1 MKRELL
7 DLLLAERA
15 AKQAVVL
22 VTELATGRQELI
34 RSQQPDLASSLPEL
48 ERARE
53 VLRRDRCVILDEK
66 EGRVFLQPF
75 NPPLRLI
82 LVGAVH
88 IAQALSRM
96 ATEAGYEVIIVDPRQ
111 AFAKAQHFEHATLSH
126 DWPDA
131 GLHALAPDAR
141 TAIAALTHD
150 PKLDEPA
157 LDAALRSEAFYVG
170 ALGSRRSHAARCRR
184 LRERGLGAADLA
196 RVHGPIGLDIGAL
209 SPAEI
214 AVSILAEITQTLRR
228 ERV

>member
-1 MKRELL
+1 MTRRPRRSCRE
-7 DLLLAERA
+7 
-15 AKQAVVL
+15 AVVL

-34 RSQQPDLASSLPEL
+34 RPRQPDVASSTLGL

-111 AFAKAQHFEHATLSH
+111 AFAKAQRFEHATLSH
-126 DWPDA
+126 EWPDA
-131 GLHALAPDAR
+131 ALAALAPDAR
-141 TAIAALTHD
+141 TAIAA
-150 PKLDEPA
+150 
-157 LDAALRSEAFYVG
+157 AANLKYYLHLHLR
-170 ALGSRRSHAARCRR
+170 RR
-184 LRERGLGAADLA
+184 E
-196 RVHGPIGLDIGAL
+196 
-209 SPAEI
+209 AEI
-214 AVSILAEITQTLRR
+214 SVIRTHRFKVQI
-228 ERV
+228 

>member
-34 RSQQPDLASSLPEL
+34 RPQQPDLASSLPEL

-131 GLHALAPDAR
+131 ALHALAPDAR

-184 LRERGLGAADLA
+184 LRERGLGAADRA

>member
-34 RSQQPDLASSLPEL
+34 RPQQPDLASSLLGL

-131 GLHALAPDAR
+131 ALHALAPDAR
-141 TAIAALTHD
+141 TAVAALTHD

>member
-34 RSQQPDLASSLPEL
+34 RPQQPDGASSLLEL

-96 ATEAGYEVIIVDPRQ
+96 ATEAGYEVIVVDPRQ
-111 AFAKAQHFEHATLSH
+111 AFAKVQHFEHATLSH

-131 GLHALAPDAR
+131 ALHALAPDAR

>member
-34 RSQQPDLASSLPEL
+34 RPQQSDVASSLLGL

-96 ATEAGYEVIIVDPRQ
+96 AAEAGYEVIIVDPRQ

-131 GLHALAPDAR
+131 ALHALAPDAR

>member
-22 VTELATGRQELI
+22 VTELTTGRQELI
-34 RSQQPDLASSLPEL
+34 RPQQPDVASSLLGL

-131 GLHALAPDAR
+131 ALHALAPDAR

>member
-34 RSQQPDLASSLPEL
+34 RPQQPDLASSLLEL

-96 ATEAGYEVIIVDPRQ
+96 ATEVGYEVIVVDPRQ
-111 AFAKAQHFEHATLSH
+111 AFAKAQRFEHVTLSH
-126 DWPDA
+126 EWPDA
-131 GLHALAPDAR
+131 ALHALAPDAR

-184 LRERGLGAADLA
+184 LRERGLGTADLA

>member
-34 RSQQPDLASSLPEL
+34 RPQQPDLASSLPEL

-131 GLHALAPDAR
+131 ALHALAPDAR

>member
-34 RSQQPDLASSLPEL
+34 RPQQPDVASSLLGL

-111 AFAKAQHFEHATLSH
+111 AFAKAQRFEHATLSH
-126 DWPDA
+126 EWPDA
-131 GLHALAPDAR
+131 ALHALAPDAR

-184 LRERGLGAADLA
+184 LRERGLSAADLA

>member
-34 RSQQPDLASSLPEL
+34 RPQQPDVASSLLGL

-131 GLHALAPDAR
+131 ALHALAPDAR